1 MARIAHLLDLGVT
14 EYRQACQVQLTCH
27 PARVV
32 NEIGDTLIL
41 TEHFPVYTYGRTVRA
56 EHLGTGWEQTS
67 RERAPSCWTPLPNP
81 QTINGVPV
89 YAVDR
94 GGSVTYHGPG
104 QLVGYPILRLRDHCA
119 GPKMYMNRLE
129 EVLIRSLAV
138 LGLSAVRRAGMP
150 GVWIEDRKIGAIGV
164 RISEGVTRHGVALN
178 INNDLTPFK
187 AIVPCGLVG
196 YGVTSVAKETGCD
209 LVVDAKQAVIGAFQD
224 VFELSFLEE
233 SWMSRSMP
241 GSGKGPVASRSLNPV
256 MEDRAWRLVI

>member
-14 EYRQACQVQLTCH
+14 DYQEACEVQLACH
-27 PARVV
+27 PARVAD
-32 NEIGDTLIL
+32 EIGDTLIL
-41 TEHFPVYTYGRTVRA
+41 TEHFPVYTFGRTVRA
-56 EHLGTGWEQTS
+56 EHLGTGWEQK
-67 RERAPSCWTPLPNP
+67 
-81 QTINGVPV
+81 TINGMPV

-138 LGLSAVRRAGMP
+138 LGLSAMRRAGMP

-178 INNDLTPFK
+178 VNNDLAPFT
-187 AIVPCGLVG
+187 AIVPCGLLG
-196 YGVTSVAKETGCD
+196 WGVTSVAAETGCD
-209 LVVDAKQAVIGAFQD
+209 LAVMAAKQAVIRAFQD
-224 VFELSFLEE
+224 VFELSFAGGELDV
-233 SWMSRSMP
+233 SLYP
-241 GSGKGPVASRSLNPV
+241 GQPKGSGCQ
-256 MEDRAWRLVI
+256 